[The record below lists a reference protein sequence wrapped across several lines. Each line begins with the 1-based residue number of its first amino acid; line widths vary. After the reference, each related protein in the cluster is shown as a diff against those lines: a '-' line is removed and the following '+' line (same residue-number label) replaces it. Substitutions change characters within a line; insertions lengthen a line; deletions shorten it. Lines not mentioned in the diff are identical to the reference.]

1 MDKIKIKHRSI
12 LPVPGTIGNMPHA
25 LFVLHNQNVCHAKPA
40 CIIMS
45 SELYYGCYLPITAGK
60 EVFA

>member
-1 MDKIKIKHRSI
+1 MDKIKHRSI

-25 LFVLHNQNVCHAKPA
+25 LFVLHNQNVC
-40 CIIMS
+40 
-45 SELYYGCYLPITAGK
+45 YGCYLPITAGK